1 MKTVNPDVAS
11 LFGVKDKVVAI
22 TGAAGVIYSTVA
34 RALAANG
41 AKVAVMDLLADKAEE
56 VAAGIRRAGGR
67 AAGIACDVLDAASIE
82 AALQKVLAAFGAVDA
97 LINGAGGN
105 RPGATVKPD
114 GRFTDLPTDELDKVF
129 ALNYKGTV
137 LPTQVF
143 CKYFAEKGKGVVVN
157 TSSMSAILPLTNVPG
172 YSNAKAAVTNFTRW
186 LAVQVRVDYPDADI
200 RVNEIAP
207 GFLDTTQNHRL
218 LFQEDDETLTPR
230 GESII
235 RHTPMGRFG
244 DPTELVGVIM
254 MLVSDAGS
262 FINGA
267 TIPVDGGFAAYS
279 GVGPLEEKWARFK
292 KGG

>member
-1 MKTVNPDVAS
+1 MNPDVAS
-11 LFGVKDKVVAI
+11 LFSVKDKVVAI

-34 RALAANG
+34 RALAVNG
-41 AKVAVMDLLADKAEE
+41 AKVAVMDLLGDKAEE
-56 VAAGIRRAGGR
+56 VAAGIRRASGQAIGV
-67 AAGIACDVLDAASIE
+67 ACDVLDAASIE
-82 AALQKVLAAFGAVDA
+82 AALKKVLAAFGTVDA

-114 GRFTDLPTDELDKVF
+114 GRFTDLATDELDKVF

-143 CKYFAEKGKGVVVN
+143 CKHFAAKGKGVVIN

-218 LFQEDDETLTPR
+218 LFQEDDKTLTPR

-244 DPTELVGVIM
+244 DPTELVGAIM
-254 MLVSDAGS
+254 LLLSDAGS
-262 FINGA
+262 FINGV

-292 KGG
+292 KST